1 MKKEHG
7 RNFCIAAGMLFA
19 FLLWTAAIRFVDV
32 QAIGPQESLVG
43 FAALNRFVH
52 DLTGV
57 HMSLYTLTDWLGLVP
72 FGFVMGFALLG
83 LMQWIERKH
92 LLKVDHD
99 ILILGGF
106 YIVVMA
112 VYVLFEIFVVNY
124 RPVLIHGSLEASYPS
139 STTMLVLCVMP
150 TAIMQFHARI
160 RNRILK
166 RFLASAMIAFLVFM
180 VIGRLVSGVHWFT
193 DIIGGALLSAGLV
206 LMYRAVVRWNGN

>member
-7 RNFCIAAGMLFA
+7 RNVCIAAGMLFA

-92 LLKVDHD
+92 LLKV
-99 ILILGGF
+99 
-106 YIVVMA
+106 
-112 VYVLFEIFVVNY
+112 E
-124 RPVLIHGSLEASYPS
+124 
-139 STTMLVLCVMP
+139 
-150 TAIMQFHARI
+150 
-160 RNRILK
+160 K
-166 RFLASAMIAFLVFM
+166 
-180 VIGRLVSGVHWFT
+180 
-193 DIIGGALLSAGLV
+193 LLLH
-206 LMYRAVVRWNGN
+206 LMM